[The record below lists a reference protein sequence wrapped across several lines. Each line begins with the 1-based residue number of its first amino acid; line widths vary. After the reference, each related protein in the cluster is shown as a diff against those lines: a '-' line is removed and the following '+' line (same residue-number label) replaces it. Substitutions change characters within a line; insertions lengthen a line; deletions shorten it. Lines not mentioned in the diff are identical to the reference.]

1 MKELELEFPDVFSKL
16 EELIWQNELELVIR
30 PSKEADGKEEYRLV
44 YLMNDAVESFLFFEN
59 GRLTGEYQS
68 DYEGEID
75 AALHREDSGY
85 VLVVT
90 QGETVF
96 TPFFTDLLLEVNLY
110 NYGQTGHFWVKGY
123 EYLRQIE
130 CKVAIVRDKRDY
142 LGEQYCNHLEMELSE
157 LTAFPPLNYCCYPSA
172 PEKYIV
178 PKKHPW
184 RPGRKA
190 LKVMREQA
198 LQSEDKRLYVL
209 LYLYGWFP
217 TKSFAKYIAA
227 LLRKEKHARVVDL
240 ITNKLVVAAG
250 IYPSRTYLEEES
262 ARYQKLLEKA
272 LKRRKE
278 LQKQGIYAQ
287 IYREEP
293 FAAERDSI
301 EFKIYLMVWKR
312 VSGERVVEIEEISSL

>member
-1 MKELELEFPDVFSKL
+1 MKELELELPEVFSKL

-30 PSKEADGKEEYRLV
+30 PSKENDGKEEYRLV

-75 AALHREDSGY
+75 ASLHREDSGY
-85 VLVVT
+85 VLIIT

-96 TPFFTDLLLEVNLY
+96 TLFFTDLLLEVNLY
-110 NYGQTGHFWVKGY
+110 NYGQTGHFWVEGY
-123 EYLRQIE
+123 EYLRQMEYKIS
-130 CKVAIVRDKRDY
+130 ILRDKRDY
-142 LGEQYCNHLEMELSE
+142 LGEKYCNDLEMELSE

-178 PKKHPW
+178 PRKHPW

-190 LKVMREQA
+190 LKMMQKQA
-198 LQSEDKRLYVL
+198 WQSEDKGLYFL
-209 LYLYGWFP
+209 LYLYGLFP
-217 TKSFAKYIAA
+217 VKSFSRYIAA
-227 LLRKEKHARVVDL
+227 LLRQEKHAGVVDL
-240 ITNKLVVAAG
+240 ISNKLVVAAG
-250 IYPSRTYLEEES
+250 MYPERDYPEEEKKH
-262 ARYQKLLEKA
+262 YQKLLEKA
-272 LKRRKE
+272 IKRCKE

-293 FAAERDSI
+293 FVAERDSI
-301 EFKIYLMVWKR
+301 EFKVYLMIWKC
-312 VSGERVVEIEEISSL
+312 VSGERVVEIEEI

>member
-1 MKELELEFPDVFSKL
+1 MKELELELPEVFTKL

-30 PSKEADGKEEYRLV
+30 PSKENDGKEEYRLV

-75 AALHREDSGY
+75 ASLHREDSGY
-85 VLVVT
+85 VLIIT

-96 TPFFTDLLLEVNLY
+96 TLFFTDLLLEVNLY
-110 NYGQTGHFWVKGY
+110 NYGRTGHFWVEGY
-123 EYLRQIE
+123 EYLRQMEYKIS
-130 CKVAIVRDKRDY
+130 ILRDKRDY
-142 LGEQYCNHLEMELSE
+142 LGEKYCNDLEMELSE

-178 PKKHPW
+178 PRKHPW

-190 LKVMREQA
+190 LKMMQKQA
-198 LQSEDKRLYVL
+198 WQSEDKGLYFL
-209 LYLYGWFP
+209 LYLYGLFP
-217 TKSFAKYIAA
+217 VKSFSRYIAA
-227 LLRKEKHARVVDL
+227 LLRQEKHAGVVDL
-240 ITNKLVVAAG
+240 ISNKLVVAAG
-250 IYPSRTYLEEES
+250 MYPERDYPEEEKKH
-262 ARYQKLLEKA
+262 YQELLEKA
-272 LKRRKE
+272 IKRCKE

-301 EFKIYLMVWKR
+301 EFKVYLMIWKCA
-312 VSGERVVEIEEISSL
+312 SGERVVEIEEI